1 MSSWPKLM
9 VLIVYILS
17 SVSAAKRGKYNLIN
31 VYEDCQSGDKIVKYL
46 GSKLTYSV
54 FLGNQSKPLECHYE
68 FEMYNENYKRSYGF
82 HVYIEDMYLRN
93 GDHIQFGK
101 DSFSGVIEQRS
112 PKYSGNK
119 SNLSYFEKEDYEFD
133 LWIKIKDTSYNPKL
147 NLTITIFKKN
157 CNKDERK
164 SNWRNC
170 PNQNF
175 CVYEDF
181 FCDGYH
187 NCPNG

>member
-17 SVSAAKRGKYNLIN
+17 SVSAAKSGKYKPIN
-31 VYEDCQSGDKIVKYL
+31 VYEDCQSGKNVRHQ
-46 GSKLTYSV
+46 GSTTTYSV
-54 FLGNQSKPLECHYE
+54 FLGKNQSKSLDCHYE
-68 FEMYNENYKRSYGF
+68 FEMHNKNFERNYGF

-101 DSFSGVIEQRS
+101 DSFSGAFEQRS

-119 SNLSYFEKEDYEFD
+119 SNQSYFEREDFEFD
-133 LWIKIKDTSYNPKL
+133 LWIKITDTSYNPRL

-164 SNWRNC
+164 SKWRNC

-175 CVYEDF
+175 CVNEDF